1 MPGTYK
7 TFMVD
12 PLGAL
17 KPGLGSAIQTQLAML
32 FSPIVGYN
40 NFFENNMV
48 SFSPSAAAPVS
59 PELLVYFM
67 PSRTSIVKNFVGTN
81 ASVDLSADG
90 FTAFSATASASEV
103 YVKSDDPVLLARLAF
118 HELMHNRLKMG
129 ENLHHL
135 GGLAAAVI
143 YKDTPLT
150 DSNIKRMAAVLRSPI
165 TQWTAGISTLNSGKS
180 DPLSEY
186 YKV

>member
-17 KPGLGSAIQTQLAML
+17 KPGLGTIIQSQLAML

-40 NFFENNMV
+40 NFFENNLV
-48 SFSPSAAAPVS
+48 NFSPSAAAPVS

-67 PSRTSIVKNFVGTN
+67 PSRTSIVKEFVGPKAN
-81 ASVDLSADG
+81 VDLTADG

-103 YVKSDDPVLLARLAF
+103 YVKSDDPILLARLAF
-118 HELMHNRLKMG
+118 HELMHNRLRMG
-129 ENLHHL
+129 DNLHML
-135 GGLAAAVI
+135 GGLASATV

-150 DSNIKRMAAVLRSPI
+150 TANIKKMAAVLRSPI
-165 TQWTAGISTLNSGKS
+165 TQWTAGIATLNSGKS